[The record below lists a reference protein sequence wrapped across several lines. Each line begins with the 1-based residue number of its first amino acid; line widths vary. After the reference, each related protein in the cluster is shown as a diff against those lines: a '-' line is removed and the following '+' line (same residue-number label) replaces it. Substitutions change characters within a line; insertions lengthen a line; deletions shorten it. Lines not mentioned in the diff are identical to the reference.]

1 MPAMAARCGPDRRS
15 ACLALPALLLGGCGR
30 SPDDALRL
38 SWWGG
43 AGRHQAT
50 LAAVATFERRHPGVR
65 VKCEYMGFNGYLER
79 LTTQLAGGAEPDVMQ
94 INWAWLAMFS
104 KRGTGFAD
112 LHAMKGLLAL
122 DQFGAQDLAT
132 GVVQGRL
139 NALPASYTARV
150 LLWNRSSF
158 DRAGLALPSTWDE
171 LFALGAPFRRALG
184 AGAFALDG
192 ELYDMLLLAQA
203 WVQQRH
209 GTPFVHPTEARV
221 AMSPAAALD
230 WVRTYQR
237 LVGEQVATPLP
248 LRASLGGAEKPTEQ
262 QPDWVSGRWAGN
274 YTWDS
279 AIPLRASTLAPGQ
292 VLELG
297 RFPML
302 AGAADSGIFGR
313 PAVMLAVSRRSRRA
327 EDAARLVDFLLTD
340 PEAAR
345 ALGRTR
351 GLPVARDP
359 RALMLA
365 EKRLPPLELQ
375 AAHAVQ
381 AERSAGRI
389 RLPSPLFEHARLQ
402 KFMREVFE
410 TVAYGKA
417 DAASAAQRLVAQ
429 GNALLQRIK

>member
-50 LAAVATFERRHPGVR
+50 LAAVAAFERRHPGVR

-184 AGAFALDG
+184 AGAYALDG

-313 PAVMLAVSRRSRRA
+313 PAVMLAVSRRSRAMRA
-327 EDAARLVDFLLTD
+327 PRHAARK
-340 PEAAR
+340 PPSAR
-345 ALGRTR
+345 SPPTQ
-351 GLPVARDP
+351 
-359 RALMLA
+359 RA
-365 EKRLPPLELQ
+365 PS
-375 AAHAVQ
+375 AVVV
-381 AERSAGRI
+381 S
-389 RLPSPLFEHARLQ
+389 
-402 KFMREVFE
+402 
-410 TVAYGKA
+410 
-417 DAASAAQRLVAQ
+417 
-429 GNALLQRIK
+429 